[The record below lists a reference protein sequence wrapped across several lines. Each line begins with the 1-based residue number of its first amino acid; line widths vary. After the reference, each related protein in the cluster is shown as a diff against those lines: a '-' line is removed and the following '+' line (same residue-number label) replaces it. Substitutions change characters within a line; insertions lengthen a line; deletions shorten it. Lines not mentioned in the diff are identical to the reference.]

1 MKVCQGPHTQNVQ
14 NVDAMTTLRLT
25 PEDLQFLVESIR
37 VTVALSVPMMPLPES
52 EGKKTPGDEGF

>member
-1 MKVCQGPHTQNVQ
+1 
-14 NVDAMTTLRLT
+14 MTPRLA

-37 VTVALSVPMMPLPES
+37 VTVVLSVPTMPPPES